1 MKRLIAALLIIF
13 ILCTGCSA
21 NNMSQAYNKE
31 EASFYFLENVKDHK
45 DRFAADLAVIPKIS
59 NLEGDFKK
67 EVNSALL
74 INNDSKDVVI
84 AKNPHA
90 KIYPASLT
98 KLMTAYVVLKH
109 ANMDDIVTV
118 QRNIVWNESGVKIS
132 HLKAGDKVSVRTLY
146 NGLLVTSANDC
157 AVILAEHISGS
168 VSKFVA
174 LMNKEAKAIGATN
187 THFVNPH
194 GLHDDNHYTTAYDL
208 YLMLAALADNEEF
221 KNCIAQKSYTMKYTR
236 NNNTLTE
243 TVLTTNAYLDGTYAL
258 PADVTMVGGKTGT
271 TSMAGSCLVL
281 LTNNA
286 EGEAYISV
294 VVGAMDKNVLYDAMS
309 DLLKREKK

>member
-1 MKRLIAALLIIF
+1 
-13 ILCTGCSA
+13 
-21 NNMSQAYNKE
+21 MSQAYNKE

>member
-1 MKRLIAALLIIF
+1 MKKLIAALLIICM
-13 ILCTGCSA
+13 LCTGCTAS
-21 NNMSQAYNKE
+21 NTNQAYNKE
-31 EASFYFLENVKDHK
+31 DASFYFLEDVKDHN
-45 DRFAADLAVIPKIS
+45 DRFAAHLAVIPKIS

-74 INNDSKDVVI
+74 INNDTKDVAI

-98 KLMTAYVVLKH
+98 KLMAAYVVLKYS
-109 ANMDDIVTV
+109 NMDDVVTV
-118 QRNIVWNESGVKIS
+118 KRNIVWNESGVKIT
-132 HLKAGDKVSVRTLY
+132 HLRAGDKVSVRTLY

-168 VSKFVA
+168 VPKFVD
-174 LMNKEAKAIGATN
+174 LMNKEAKMIGATN

-194 GLHDDNHYTTAYDL
+194 GLHDDKHYTTAYDL
-208 YLMLAALADNEEF
+208 YLMLGALADNEEF
-221 KNCIAQKSYTMKYTR
+221 TTCVAQKSYTMKYTR
-236 NNNTLTE
+236 NGNTVTE
-243 TVLTTNAYLDGTYAL
+243 TVLTTNYYIDGTYTL
-258 PADVTMVGGKTGT
+258 PSDVTMVGGKTGT
-271 TSMAGSCLVL
+271 TSKAGSCLVL

-286 EGEAYISV
+286 KGEEYISV

-309 DLLKREKK
+309 DLLGRE